1 VLPGKTYKPEDIV
14 QMLWRRKWAVIL
26 PFVAVSLGTFAVS
39 SWLPDRYRSET
50 VILVVP
56 QRVPEDYVRPTVT
69 ARIEDRLRTI
79 QQQILTRTRLEQII
93 RDLKLYPR
101 EIARQPMEDVVEL
114 MRRRDVRV
122 DIVKGDAFRVTYTYD
137 NPKTAMDVAARLAS
151 EFQNESLSDRATQAQ
166 STTHFLESQL
176 ISARK
181 RLEAQEA
188 KFADFQ
194 RRYSGQLPSERE
206 ANLQVLHNL
215 QLQVQ
220 SVLESLNRDRDRRLF
235 LERSMA
241 DLEPQA
247 QAARTAV
254 PVSPT
259 DAATGG
265 ETKGST
271 AEQLEAARQTLKGL
285 EIRLKPEHPDV
296 TYMRRVIRDLE
307 AKANAEAS
315 AQPPLLATARSSRP
329 LSAEEAATMR
339 RLQEVRQEIAAVDD
353 QIASKQAEERRLR
366 AEIDAFQRRLASTP
380 ALAAEL
386 TSLTRDYETVKKV
399 YETLLAKQEE
409 SRVAAALEAGQ
420 IGEVF
425 KVLDPARLP
434 EAPFSPNRPLIN
446 LLGALAGLG
455 IGLGLAMVLD
465 YGDKALRTEDDVVS
479 VLKVPVLA
487 SIPVIE
493 TSSDLQ
499 RARRRRRYSLL
510 GAAAAALLLVAA
522 GVAAWSSGA
531 LQLPLLFR

>member
-1 VLPGKTYKPEDIV
+1 
-14 QMLWRRKWAVIL
+14 MLWRRKWAVIL

-241 DLEPQA
+241 EWRRA
-247 QAARTAV
+247 
-254 PVSPT
+254 
-259 DAATGG
+259 
-265 ETKGST
+265 ST
-271 AEQLEAARQTLKGL
+271 AEGPLRWAELSRRGAPLKIAGFA
-285 EIRLKPEHPDV
+285 
-296 TYMRRVIRDLE
+296 TC
-307 AKANAEAS
+307 
-315 AQPPLLATARSSRP
+315 LLAD
-329 LSAEEAATMR
+329 R
-339 RLQEVRQEIAAVDD
+339 RDSWELVERCIDHALLALVRYDQVRDWEDD
-353 QIASKQAEERRLR
+353 LR
-366 AEIDAFQRRLASTP
+366 ADRWNAFVATISPFPQTP
-380 ALAAEL
+380 ANRERNRA
-386 TSLTRDYETVKKV
+386 TV
-399 YETLLAKQEE
+399 
-409 SRVAAALEAGQ
+409 
-420 IGEVF
+420 
-425 KVLDPARLP
+425 
-434 EAPFSPNRPLIN
+434 
-446 LLGALAGLG
+446 LAGLLMG
-455 IGLGLAMVLD
+455 
-465 YGDKALRTEDDVVS
+465 
-479 VLKVPVLA
+479 
-487 SIPVIE
+487 
-493 TSSDLQ
+493 
-499 RARRRRRYSLL
+499 
-510 GAAAAALLLVAA
+510 GAAGAEFARIRADAVRAACLATELDCRPLAA
-522 GVAAWSSGA
+522 HLSDYAERTAAQGVEVEAHYRIAADRATTLIFGTSAS
-531 LQLPLLFR
+531 RT